1 MYCSRQGASR
11 PAPNVLIRVLMSCQW
26 NPASERIRVMSSHL
40 TNGDLIEFLTGCFF
54 PHCL

>member
-1 MYCSRQGASR
+1 MYCSHQGASL